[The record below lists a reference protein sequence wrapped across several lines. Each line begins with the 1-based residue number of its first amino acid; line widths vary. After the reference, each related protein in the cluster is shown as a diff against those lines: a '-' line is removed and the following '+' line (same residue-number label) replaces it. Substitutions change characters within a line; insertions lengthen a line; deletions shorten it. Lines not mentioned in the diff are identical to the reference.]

1 MALSASSTAPVIVW
15 FRQDLRIDD
24 NPALSTAAESGA
36 PVIPLFIWSPEEEG
50 DWEPG
55 GASRWWLHHSL
66 TELSMALAKL
76 GSPLIVKRGYS
87 LSILRDF
94 AREVGAHAVYWNRRY
109 EPSTIVR
116 DKNIK
121 GALVND
127 GIDARSFN
135 ASLLFEPWQVMN
147 GKNEPYKV
155 FTAFYKAATAL
166 VSPPAPIEPP
176 TKLVTPG
183 KKIQSIAIA
192 DLMLLPKIN
201 WAKGLDETWQPGE
214 KGAKKNLEVFLANA
228 VDHYVPERDRPGVVG
243 TSRLSPHLHFGEIS
257 PRTIW
262 HAVKDIDKTTAG
274 REGKTTFLKEI
285 VWREFAHNLLFN
297 FPHTDKLPLRA
308 EFERFPWRNDAELLK
323 LWQKGKTGYPLVDAG
338 MRELWHTGWMHNRV
352 RMIVASFLVK
362 DLLLPWQDGAQWF
375 WDTLVD
381 ADLANNTLG
390 WQWSAGCGADAAPYF
405 RVFSPVLQSEKFDPE
420 GTYIK
425 RWVPELAN
433 LPKPWFHRPWD
444 APAELLKAH
453 GVELGKNY
461 PKPIVDHSI
470 ARQRA
475 LEAFKSLKAVPAK

>member
-1 MALSASSTAPVIVW
+1 MAASASNNAPVIVW

-24 NPALSTAAESGA
+24 NPALSAAADSGA

-55 GASRWWLHHSL
+55 AASRWWLHHSL
-66 TELSMALAKL
+66 TELTITLAKL

-87 LSILRDF
+87 LSVLRDF

-127 GIDARSFN
+127 GVDARSFN
-135 ASLLFEPWQVMN
+135 ANLLFEPWQVLN
-147 GKNEPYKV
+147 KKNEPYKV
-155 FTAFYKAATAL
+155 FTSYYKAATAL
-166 VSPPAPIEPP
+166 VTPPAPIDPP
-176 TKLVTPG
+176 KKLVASV
-183 KKIQSIAIA
+183 KKVRSVAIS
-192 DLMLLPKIN
+192 DLMLLTTIN
-201 WAKGLDETWQPGE
+201 CTIDMDKAWQPGE
-214 KGAKKNLEVFLANA
+214 TGAKKNLETFLSVVGQYLPDRDHPA
-228 VDHYVPERDRPGVVG
+228 VCG

-262 HAVKDIDKTTAG
+262 HAVKNTGKAGQG
-274 REGKTTFLKEI
+274 REGKTTYLKEL
-285 VWREFAHNLLFN
+285 VWREFAHNLLYH
-297 FPHTDKLPLRA
+297 FPHTANSPLRA
-308 EFERFPWRNDAELLK
+308 EFERFPWRNDPEGLK
-323 LWQKGKTGYPLVDAG
+323 RWQKGETGYPLIDAG
-338 MRELWHTGWMHNRV
+338 MRELRQTGWMHNRV

-362 DLLLPWQDGAQWF
+362 DLLLPWQQGAEWF

-405 RVFSPVLQSEKFDPE
+405 RVFNPVLQSQRFDPD
-420 GTYIK
+420 GKYIK
-425 RWVPELAN
+425 QWVPELAG
-433 LPKPWFHRPWD
+433 LPKPWIHHPWD
-444 APAELLKAH
+444 APQEVLKAH
-453 GVELGKNY
+453 AVELGKTY
-461 PKPIVDHSI
+461 PQPIVDHAF

-475 LEAFKSLKAVPAK
+475 LEAFKQLKPVAAK